1 MQEHATK
8 YLAALCDVIK
18 QTSGPTAMGLLHSM
32 RSIGAVYPALLTPYK
47 SWFEGL
53 LGDAA
58 LKEHAQG
65 ILDILEGRT

>member
-1 MQEHATK
+1 
-8 YLAALCDVIK
+8 
-18 QTSGPTAMGLLHSM
+18 MGLLHSM

-53 LGDAA
+53 LGDAS
-58 LKEHAQG
+58 LKEQAQG